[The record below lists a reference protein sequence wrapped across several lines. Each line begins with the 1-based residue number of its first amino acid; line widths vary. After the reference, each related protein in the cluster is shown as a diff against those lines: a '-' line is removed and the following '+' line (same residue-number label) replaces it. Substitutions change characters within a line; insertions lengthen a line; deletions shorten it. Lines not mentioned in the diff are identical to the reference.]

1 MFRWLVDNLST
12 LALAFILALF
22 VWFLVIR
29 ETNPIVEEPYLGS
42 VSIVLLNQPA
52 GAQVV
57 NNPEDTVKVVVRG
70 PRQEIEAL
78 QADDFSAVID
88 LSTISFGG
96 VEVPVVVSI
105 DNHPLISVIEQD
117 VERIF
122 IRLEE
127 FRHYTLPITPTL
139 VGEPAPG
146 HVSGELLVEPAV
158 VTIEGPASIL
168 DQVASAQIRVSI
180 EGERETVRESVSI
193 WLRDANDRPVLGVD
207 PVPSAVWVTVPI
219 TKSDEYAELVVSVNL
234 TGTVATGYRL
244 ADFIVVPQKVII
256 YGPPEIVSSL
266 PGFVSTDL
274 VDITD
279 ADADITQRV
288 GLQVPEGVTLIDD
301 KSVVVDIDVEPVLT
315 TSNFS
320 WRPQILGPDPGLT
333 VTIVP
338 EMVNVSLI
346 GPLALIDLFDPV
358 TDLNLSL
365 NLYGIGVG
373 SYQLEPGA
381 LSNVLGVEVEGILPA
396 SVLVEIYLIPTPT
409 PTPAITGTATIT
421 GTQFPSP
428 IATPVGTPFATPA
441 LTPTP

>member
-1 MFRWLVDNLST
+1 M
-12 LALAFILALF
+12 
-22 VWFLVIR
+22 
-29 ETNPIVEEPYLGS
+29 
-42 VSIVLLNQPA
+42 
-52 GAQVV
+52 
-57 NNPEDTVKVVVRG
+57 
-70 PRQEIEAL
+70 
-78 QADDFSAVID
+78 
-88 LSTISFGG
+88 
-96 VEVPVVVSI
+96 
-105 DNHPLISVIEQD
+105 
-117 VERIF
+117 
-122 IRLEE
+122 
-127 FRHYTLPITPTL
+127 
-139 VGEPAPG
+139 
-146 HVSGELLVEPAV
+146 SGELLVEPAV

-180 EGERETVRESVSI
+180 EGERETVRESVSV

-244 ADFIVVPQKVII
+244 ADFIVIPQKVII

-409 PTPAITGTATIT
+409 PTPTPAITGTATIT

-428 IATPVGTPFATPA
+428 IATPFGTPFATPV

>member
-1 MFRWLVDNLST
+1 
-12 LALAFILALF
+12 
-22 VWFLVIR
+22 
-29 ETNPIVEEPYLGS
+29 
-42 VSIVLLNQPA
+42 
-52 GAQVV
+52 
-57 NNPEDTVKVVVRG
+57 
-70 PRQEIEAL
+70 
-78 QADDFSAVID
+78 
-88 LSTISFGG
+88 
-96 VEVPVVVSI
+96 
-105 DNHPLISVIEQD
+105 
-117 VERIF
+117 
-122 IRLEE
+122 
-127 FRHYTLPITPTL
+127 
-139 VGEPAPG
+139 
-146 HVSGELLVEPAV
+146 
-158 VTIEGPASIL
+158 
-168 DQVASAQIRVSI
+168 
-180 EGERETVRESVSI
+180 
-193 WLRDANDRPVLGVD
+193 LRDANDRPVLGVD

-274 VDITD
+274 VDITE

-288 GLQVPEGVTLIDD
+288 GLQVPEGVTLIGD

-315 TSNFS
+315 TSNFP

-409 PTPAITGTATIT
+409 PTPTPVITGTATIT

-428 IATPVGTPFATPA
+428 IATPVGTPVATPA